1 MGGQSD
7 KYLYTFYIR
16 DMDLFISINRL
27 LRLDWPH
34 NVVTFD
40 GNTILECTIFEY
52 EPGAYLTNY
61 PITTCDSDVRV

>member
-1 MGGQSD
+1 MGGQSH

-27 LRLDWPH
+27 LGLDWPH

-40 GNTILECTIFEY
+40 SSATLGCTIFEY
-52 EPGAYLTNY
+52 EPRCMFDKLPHNNL
-61 PITTCDSDVRV
+61 